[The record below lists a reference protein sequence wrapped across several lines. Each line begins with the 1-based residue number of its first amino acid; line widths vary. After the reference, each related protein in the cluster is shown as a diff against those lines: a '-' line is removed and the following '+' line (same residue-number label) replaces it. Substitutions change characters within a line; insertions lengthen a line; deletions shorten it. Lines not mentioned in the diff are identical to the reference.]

1 MTTKWDTTKGEKLG
15 LYGGTFDPPHL
26 GHEAAARAAAQALG
40 LDRLILMPTAQPPHK
55 HNASAESAHRL
66 AMTTLLADAV
76 DCRCE
81 TKVLCSDFEVE
92 KGGASYTID
101 TLDMLRRENPNAELY
116 LLTGADMF
124 FTLQNWREAERLL
137 SMVTVCAFLRSA
149 ADDDLDDQRG
159 RLERDFGARVVL
171 LEIPDMVEISST
183 ELRESLNPAFL
194 LPQVF
199 GYILRH
205 GLYGVERDL
214 KHLSLDEL
222 RAVSYS
228 WIYARRIPHI
238 HGTEETAAALARQ
251 YGADETQVRRAA
263 ILHDITKYISRSE
276 QLQLAEKYGMMLDRQ
291 TLSAEKLLHAKTGA
305 ALAAAEYGAEQA
317 VVDAIFWHTTG
328 HANMTLP
335 EKIIYLA
342 DYIEPNRDF
351 EGVEAVRA
359 LAKESLD
366 AAVLKGLEQSIEE
379 LEEKGATVHGDTLAA
394 VQSLKEGQ
402 T

>member
-1 MTTKWDTTKGEKLG
+1 MKLG

-40 LDRLILMPTAQPPHK
+40 LDRLIFMPTAQPPHK
-55 HNASAESAHRL
+55 ETSTDSAHRL

-76 DCRCE
+76 DCRCDAL
-81 TKVLCSDFEVE
+81 VSCSDYEVA

-101 TLDMLRRENPNAELY
+101 TVEMLRRECPQAELY

-124 FTLQNWREAERLL
+124 FTLHKWKEAERLL

-149 ADDDLDDQRG
+149 SDDDLDDQRG
-159 RLERDFGARVVL
+159 WLEQDFGAKVIL
-171 LEIPDMVEISST
+171 LEIPDLVEVSST
-183 ELRESLNPAFL
+183 ELRERVAPAFL
-194 LPQVF
+194 LPQVY

-214 KHLSLDEL
+214 KNLSLAEL

-228 WIYARRIPHI
+228 WIYARRIAHVQ
-238 HGTEETAAALARQ
+238 GTEETAAALAQQ
-251 YGADETQVRRAA
+251 YGADETQARRAA
-263 ILHDITKYISRSE
+263 VLHDITKYKSHAE
-276 QLQLAEKYGMMLDRQ
+276 QLQLAEKYGMMLDEQ
-291 TLSAEKLLHAKTGA
+291 TLQSKKLLHAKTGA
-305 ALAAAEYGAEQA
+305 AVAAAEYGAAQA
-317 VVDAIFWHTTG
+317 VADAIFWHTTG
-328 HANMTLP
+328 HANMTLL

-351 EGVEAVRA
+351 DGVEAVRA
-359 LAKESLD
+359 LAGESLNK
-366 AAVLKGLEQSIEE
+366 AVLKGLEQTIRE
-379 LEEKGATVHGDTLAA
+379 LEEKGAAVHGDTLAA
-394 VQSLKEGQ
+394 MQSLKEGQ